1 MWNYKGQRIKSR
13 EDLPAEAIG
22 FVYRILNRRT
32 EQVYIGKKILLNKR
46 TRPPLKGYKRKR
58 IDYVESNWMKY
69 TGSNKESKK
78 WEIENC
84 YREII
89 YICYNKTMMSYYETK
104 LQFTE
109 NVLENDKFLNDNI
122 LGKFYKKDRME
133 MQFLEEKYSV
143 DLNEVLEYPP
153 VAISCGTYKENNFEG
168 KLVEYEIPLGTD
180 GNFAFT
186 QAYPKVGKSFFIS
199 LLVSAYQ
206 GGSNKYTGK
215 IKGNRKKRKIIHFNT
230 EQGKF
235 HVSKL
240 AKRTM
245 VMNNI

>member
-1 MWNYKGQRIKSR
+1 MWNYRGQRIKSR
-13 EDLPAEAIG
+13 EDLPADAVG

-58 IDYVESNWMKY
+58 VDYVESNWMKY
-69 TGSNKESKK
+69 TGSNAESKK

-122 LGKFYKKDRME
+122 LGKFYKKKI
-133 MQFLEEKYSV
+133 QKYI
-143 DLNEVLEYPP
+143 DDE
-153 VAISCGTYKENNFEG
+153 
-168 KLVEYEIPLGTD
+168 
-180 GNFAFT
+180 
-186 QAYPKVGKSFFIS
+186 Q
-199 LLVSAYQ
+199 
-206 GGSNKYTGK
+206 NK
-215 IKGNRKKRKIIHFNT
+215 NT
-230 EQGKF
+230 
-235 HVSKL
+235 
-240 AKRTM
+240 R
-245 VMNNI
+245 